1 MTKSYYTTGGMKK
14 AKAGMAMQ
22 GPDAI
27 MADINMMKY
36 GGGCGC
42 GKKMPKY
49 SNNPRTIQGRQL
61 RNGGVAAPVK
71 QYRYK

>member
-1 MTKSYYTTGGMKK
+1 LVKLKKKIKIMKKFDYTTGGIQK
-14 AKAGMAMQ
+14 ARAGMMMET

-27 MADINMMKY
+27 MKY

-42 GKKMPKY
+42 GKTMPKY

-61 RNGGVAAPVK
+61 RKGGSV
-71 QYRYK
+71 

>member
-1 MTKSYYTTGGMKK
+1 MKKFNYTTGGIKK
-14 AKAGMAMQ
+14 ARAGMMMET
-22 GPDAI
+22 GPHNI
-27 MADINMMKY
+27 MEATNMMKY

-61 RNGGVAAPVK
+61 RNGGSL
-71 QYRYK
+71 

>member
-1 MTKSYYTTGGMKK
+1 MKKFDYTTGGIKK
-14 AKAGMAMQ
+14 ARAGMMMETS
-22 GPDAI
+22 PDALI
-27 MADINMMKY
+27 ADINFMKY

-61 RNGGVAAPVK
+61 RNGGSL
-71 QYRYK
+71 

>member
-14 AKAGMAMQ
+14 AKSEMMME

-27 MADINMMKY
+27 MAEMKY

-61 RNGGVAAPVK
+61 RNGGSL
-71 QYRYK
+71 

>member
-14 AKAGMAMQ
+14 ARSTEMIM
-22 GPDAI
+22 PDEI
-27 MADINMMKY
+27 MRATNQMKY

-61 RNGGVAAPVK
+61 RNGGSL
-71 QYRYK
+71 

>member
-14 AKAGMAMQ
+14 AKAGMVMEVME

-27 MADINMMKY
+27 MTEINTMKY

-61 RNGGVAAPVK
+61 RNGGSL
-71 QYRYK
+71 

>member
-14 AKAGMAMQ
+14 AKAGMMME

-27 MADINMMKY
+27 MAATNMMKY

-61 RNGGVAAPVK
+61 RNGGSL
-71 QYRYK
+71 

>member
-1 MTKSYYTTGGMKK
+1 MALKGDQYKLDKNKNGKIDGQDFKMMK
-14 AKAGMAMQ
+14 
-22 GPDAI
+22 
-27 MADINMMKY
+27 MKY

-42 GKKMPKY
+42 GKTMPKY

-61 RNGGVAAPVK
+61 RNGGVATPVK